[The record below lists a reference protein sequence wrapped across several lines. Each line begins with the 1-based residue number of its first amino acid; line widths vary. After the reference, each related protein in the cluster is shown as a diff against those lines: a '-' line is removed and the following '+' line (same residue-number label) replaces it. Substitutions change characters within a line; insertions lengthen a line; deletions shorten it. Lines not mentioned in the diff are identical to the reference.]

1 MPEIF
6 DWLQNAGNIDN
17 QEMHKTF
24 NCGIGMVL
32 SVPAEGEKDILAA
45 LELEGEQAC
54 CIGDIVKK
62 TKDEGQVELV
72 RKHT

>member
-6 DWLQNAGNIDN
+6 DWLQTKGNIDD

-45 LELEGEQAC
+45 LELEGEQAYV
-54 CIGDIVKK
+54 IGDIVKK
-62 TKDEGQVELV
+62 AKDEGPVELV
-72 RKHT
+72 RRQK